1 MSQEIPTQLST
12 VTESL
17 PPVAKVR
24 YIEKLR
30 LCNLPACPYGIPD
43 YLFKRGLSQVEAVVP
58 QMSPHDIYVYLI
70 FGLSTLSEESLQAW
84 KSLEALSYHSNG
96 WIGDVA
102 FFDIQD
108 KNVLVKGKV
117 CHSQSLNGDP
127 LKPWVVCTPSGKILA
142 THCDCKAG

>member
-70 FGLSTLSEESLQAW
+70 FGLSTLSEESRSPQFMRDSSRRGFVL
-84 KSLEALSYHSNG
+84 
-96 WIGDVA
+96 I
-102 FFDIQD
+102 FFLGGGSRNLPITLYND
-108 KNVLVKGKV
+108 NRY
-117 CHSQSLNGDP
+117 
-127 LKPWVVCTPSGKILA
+127 
-142 THCDCKAG
+142 